1 LKSSISQLPGKLLS
15 CREHSRNGRTTHS
28 SCQQKKKSFFF
39 EESAMSLIK
48 LAALWSCAGGS
59 YGTVLKLKVAAA
71 AKQQITHV

>member
-1 LKSSISQLPGKLLS
+1 
-15 CREHSRNGRTTHS
+15 
-28 SCQQKKKSFFF
+28 
-39 EESAMSLIK
+39 MSLIK